1 MVIWTFKRCDT
12 ASTHSTHWP
21 VNFSCI
27 WVLKN
32 KLKHLETEYICLEKT
47 KSWHWA
53 ALSSWFYKWHVYYL
67 PILLFIWT
75 RSRLFGF
82 KTSQCGRWAAA
93 FHQLNS
99 LSTCQSGASKPHSPS
114 SSLFLSV
121 DLSSTSTSR
130 SMKKWVRSFGGWLQ
144 SRSKMELMW
153 FVFLELNSN
162 W

>member
-1 MVIWTFKRCDT
+1 MW
-12 ASTHSTHWP
+12 HSNNTHWP
-21 VNFSCI
+21 VNFCCI

-32 KLKHLETEYICLEKT
+32 KLNYLEYI
-47 KSWHWA
+47 SWKKPSYDTGLPWVVDSTNDMCMICPYSY
-53 ALSSWFYKWHVYYL
+53 LSR
-67 PILLFIWT
+67 PDD
-75 RSRLFGF
+75 RSRLFGS